1 MKRIVRANE
10 IMKREIKSVAMATL
24 CCLMIFTSCAKT
36 TRNVNNDEQVVSKEL
51 STKDATGKDIPEWV
65 KGSLGEGTLFEKV
78 DIDGIGGADDE
89 VYIIT
94 GRFDDY
100 GSDYRNGLTV
110 VYVHLGTG
118 EVLAQAILCKGNY
131 ETRFANLIPGHE
143 GNQIIL
149 EITDGNSTYLATN
162 IFVIAVSVDKW
173 QVGEN
178 DADVMRV
185 PVISKLLDTTDYDR
199 PVGGIE
205 WREGISSGSISY
217 GLEIVDIEGLE
228 QQGLKICYL
237 ASKQDVAG
245 QKAYE
250 TRTIYWD
257 CGAWKACQ

>member
-1 MKRIVRANE
+1 
-10 IMKREIKSVAMATL
+10 MATL

-78 DIDGIGGADDE
+78 GIDGIGGADDE

-162 IFVIAVSVDKW
+162 IFVIAVSVDEW
-173 QVGEN
+173 QVLLDDKQELEFGGDKQSE
-178 DADVMRV
+178 
-185 PVISKLLDTTDYDR
+185 PVIPQKQRKKKCVSIIIGFIIILLFGITLFQFWKKNSNEM
-199 PVGGIE
+199 PVDAIPGEKVETEIIQNFDLE
-205 WREGISSGSISY
+205 W
-217 GLEIVDIEGLE
+217 
-228 QQGLKICYL
+228 K
-237 ASKQDVAG
+237 
-245 QKAYE
+245 
-250 TRTIYWD
+250 
-257 CGAWKACQ
+257 

>member
-1 MKRIVRANE
+1 
-10 IMKREIKSVAMATL
+10 MKREIKSVAMATL

-89 VYIIT
+89 VYILT

-149 EITDGNSTYLATN
+149 EIT
-162 IFVIAVSVDKW
+162 
-173 QVGEN
+173 
-178 DADVMRV
+178 
-185 PVISKLLDTTDYDR
+185 VISKLLDTTDYDR

-217 GLEIVDIEGLE
+217 GLEIVNIEGLE
-228 QQGLKICYL
+228 QQGLQICYL
-237 ASKQDVAG
+237 APQEIAG
-245 QKAYE
+245 QKNFK

-257 CGAWKACQ
+257 CGVWRLCQ

>member
-1 MKRIVRANE
+1 
-10 IMKREIKSVAMATL
+10 MKREIKSVAMATL

-162 IFVIAVSVDKW
+162 IF
-173 QVGEN
+173 
-178 DADVMRV
+178 
-185 PVISKLLDTTDYDR
+185 
-199 PVGGIE
+199 
-205 WREGISSGSISY
+205 
-217 GLEIVDIEGLE
+217 
-228 QQGLKICYL
+228 CYCCF
-237 ASKQDVAG
+237 
-245 QKAYE
+245 
-250 TRTIYWD
+250 R
-257 CGAWKACQ
+257 

>member
-100 GSDYRNGLTV
+100 GSDYRNGLMLYRTFDYIEQTIGQKLILRSLKMV
-110 VYVHLGTG
+110 SFADKDDISSWAIEALEILSNADLFRGTAEG
-118 EVLAQAILCKGNY
+118 MLDPKGVISIEQAIVLSYRG
-131 ETRFANLIPGHE
+131 
-143 GNQIIL
+143 IL
-149 EITDGNSTYLATN
+149 LVQNRA
-162 IFVIAVSVDKW
+162 
-173 QVGEN
+173 
-178 DADVMRV
+178 
-185 PVISKLLDTTDYDR
+185 
-199 PVGGIE
+199 
-205 WREGISSGSISY
+205 
-217 GLEIVDIEGLE
+217 
-228 QQGLKICYL
+228 
-237 ASKQDVAG
+237 
-245 QKAYE
+245 
-250 TRTIYWD
+250 
-257 CGAWKACQ
+257 

>member
-1 MKRIVRANE
+1 
-10 IMKREIKSVAMATL
+10 MKREIKSVAMATL

-185 PVISKLLDTTDYDR
+185 PVISKLLDTRDEIQNKLLILGAKPTSSVTKKTDYLI
-199 PVGGIE
+199 VGENAGSKLSKA
-205 WREGISSGSISY
+205 ISLGVCTISEDEFERM
-217 GLEIVDIEGLE
+217 LCE
-228 QQGLKICYL
+228 
-237 ASKQDVAG
+237 
-245 QKAYE
+245 
-250 TRTIYWD
+250 
-257 CGAWKACQ
+257 

>member
-1 MKRIVRANE
+1 MKRCRG
-10 IMKREIKSVAMATL
+10 
-24 CCLMIFTSCAKT
+24 SC
-36 TRNVNNDEQVVSKEL
+36 
-51 STKDATGKDIPEWV
+51 
-65 KGSLGEGTLFEKV
+65 
-78 DIDGIGGADDE
+78 
-89 VYIIT
+89 T

-173 QVGEN
+173 QVGGN

-237 ASKQDVAG
+237 VPQEIAG
-245 QKAYE
+245 QKNFK

-257 CGAWKACQ
+257 CGVWRACQ